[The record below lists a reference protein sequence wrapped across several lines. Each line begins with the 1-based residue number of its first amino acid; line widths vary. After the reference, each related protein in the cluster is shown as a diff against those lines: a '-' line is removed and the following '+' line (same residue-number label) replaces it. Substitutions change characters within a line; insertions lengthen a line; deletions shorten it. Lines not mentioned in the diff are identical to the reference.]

1 MRYLVGKF
9 LLACSILLLA
19 GPVWSDEPPLKI
31 GVLEDMSGPY
41 ADLSGQ
47 GSLTS
52 ARLAVEDFGPVLRRK
67 VEIVSADHMNKA
79 DAGVAIAKRWIEA
92 DGVEMIVGLSNTA
105 VALAV
110 RNVVAANGKIDIVTS
125 AGSADLSGKACT
137 ATSFH
142 WVYDSY
148 GLAKT
153 VGMATIRSG
162 ADTFYQVLVDYA
174 FAAAMAR
181 DGSRFAE
188 EAGGKPV
195 GTVRVPLNTADYSSF
210 ILQAQSSKAKA
221 ILLALAGADFVNF
234 VKQAHE
240 FGIVESGQKL
250 ASFITFMND
259 IHSLGLQT
267 GQGLLSSEA
276 FYWDLDDKTR
286 AFSKRFFAATK
297 KMPNSMQAGVY
308 SAVMHYLKAV
318 QAAGTAD
325 AKKVVAKMRELP
337 VNDFMT
343 ENGKV
348 REDGRLPRPMY
359 LFQAKSPKESTAD
372 WDVLKPIQ
380 KLSAED
386 ATRPLTE
393 SECPLIKEAHARK

>member
-1 MRYLVGKF
+1 MLLPAGRM
-9 LLACSILLLA
+9 LLACLIVLSA
-19 GPVWSDEPPLKI
+19 SVARSEERVLKI
-31 GVLEDMSGPY
+31 GVLDDMSGPY

-47 GSLTS
+47 GSVI
-52 ARLAVEDFGPVLRRK
+52 AAKLAVEDFGAGLGRK
-67 VEIVSADHMNKA
+67 IEIVSADHMNKA
-79 DAGVAIAKRWIEA
+79 DAAVAIAKRWIEA
-92 DGVEMIVGLSNTA
+92 EGVEMITGLSNSA
-105 VALAV
+105 VALAA
-110 RNVVAANGKIDIVTS
+110 RNVASSNGKIDIVVN
-125 AGSADLSGKACT
+125 AGSSDLSGKACT
-137 ATSFH
+137 PTSFH

-174 FAAAMAR
+174 FATAMGR

-188 EAGGKPV
+188 AAGGKPV
-195 GTVRVPLNTADYSSF
+195 GSVRVPLNTADYSSF

-221 ILLALAGADFVNF
+221 ILLALAGADFINF

-240 FGIVESGQKL
+240 FGITDSGQKL
-250 ASFITFMND
+250 ASFITYAND
-259 IHSLGLQT
+259 IHSLGPKT
-267 GQGLLSSEA
+267 AQGLLSSEA

-286 AFSKRFFAATK
+286 AFSKRFFAAAK

-318 QAAGTAD
+318 QAAGTTD
-325 AKKVVAKMRELP
+325 AKQVVAKMRELP

-343 ENGKV
+343 DNGHV

-359 LFQAKSPKESTAD
+359 LFQAKSPKESAGD
-372 WDVLKPIQ
+372 WDILKPIE
-380 KLSAED
+380 KLSAEE
-386 ATRPLTE
+386 ATRPLSE
-393 SECPLIKEAHARK
+393 SECPLVKDVQAKK

>member
-1 MRYLVGKF
+1 MRYLSGT
-9 LLACSILLLA
+9 ILLTLSLILA
-19 GPVWSDEPPLKI
+19 TDVVRAEEPALKV
-31 GVLEDMSGPY
+31 GVIEDMSGPY

-47 GSLTS
+47 GSVIS
-52 ARLAVEDFGPVLRRK
+52 ARLAVEDFGPVLNRK

-92 DGVEMIVGLSNTA
+92 DGVEMITGLSNSA

-110 RNVVAANGKIDIVTS
+110 RNVAVSSRKIDIVVS
-125 AGSADLSGKACT
+125 AGTGDLSGKACSP
-137 ATSFH
+137 TSFH

-174 FAAAMAR
+174 FATAMAR

-188 EAGGKPV
+188 AAGGKAV
-195 GTVRVPLNTADYSSF
+195 GSVRVPLNTADYSSF
-210 ILQAQSSKAKA
+210 ILQAQASKAKA
-221 ILLALAGADFVNF
+221 ILLALAGADFINF
-234 VKQAHE
+234 VKQAQE
-240 FGIVESGQKL
+240 FGIVDGGQKL
-250 ASFITFMND
+250 ASFITFVND
-259 IHSLGLQT
+259 IHSLGPKT
-267 GQGLLSSEA
+267 AQGLLSSEA

-286 AFSKRFFAATK
+286 AYSKRFFAIAK
-297 KMPNSMQAGVY
+297 KMPNSMQAGIY
-308 SAVMHYLKAV
+308 SAVTHYLKAV
-318 QAAGTAD
+318 QAAGTTD
-325 AKKVVAKMRELP
+325 AIKVAAKMRELP

-359 LFQAKSPKESTAD
+359 LFQAKSPKESTSD

-380 KLSAED
+380 KLSAEE
-386 ATRPLTE
+386 ATRPLSE
-393 SECPLIKEAHARK
+393 SECPLVREAQASK